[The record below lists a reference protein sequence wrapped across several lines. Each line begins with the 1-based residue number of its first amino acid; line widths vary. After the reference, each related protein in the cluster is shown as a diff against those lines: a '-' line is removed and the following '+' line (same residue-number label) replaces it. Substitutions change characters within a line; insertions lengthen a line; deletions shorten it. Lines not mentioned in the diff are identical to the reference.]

1 MPGSDAA
8 FRESTTTLLG
18 QAGSRES
25 SREAAVTMALPTTSM
40 PETVLIRVIS
50 ICQLNV
56 MDEVG
61 PSIYAPIRAG
71 R

>member
-1 MPGSDAA
+1 
-8 FRESTTTLLG
+8 
-18 QAGSRES
+18 
-25 SREAAVTMALPTTSM
+25 MALPTTSM